1 MPEIEMRENAG
12 DREKRQRKTF
22 VNMPGKPDGREEE
35 EGTLFFF
42 FFLLLAA
49 ICTLLII

>member
-1 MPEIEMRENAG
+1 VMPEIETRQNAG
-12 DREKRQRKTF
+12 DRGERQRKTF

-35 EGTLFFF
+35 EGTFLLFFF
-42 FFLLLAA
+42 LAA